1 MSKTTANKSTHPD
14 KPSGLKIYL
23 RLLQYT
29 AKHSLLLIIAIIGF
43 AVVALTNAAFTLM
56 LIPIIDDA
64 FAADATAPIV
74 WIPIATALIFL
85 LRSLGSFLGLYFTGS
100 IGQQVV
106 KVLRSEMHKKLLYL
120 PAKYYDSASSGQLLS
135 KFSFDVERVTWATS
149 KSIPIL
155 VRDSLTVIFLLGLMI
170 YLSWKLT
177 LILLIA
183 SPLVYIAVHFATKR
197 FRKLSHRIQASIGGI
212 TSMIEEAVN
221 GHYIVKLFTA
231 EKDQIDRFEEIND
244 KNRRNQ
250 TKFVAVKAVNT
261 PLVQLI
267 LGIAFALVIY
277 VAFLPAV
284 KAGLTP
290 GKFASFVTAVMG
302 MLNAARKLTTINQI
316 LQSGIAASESVFNLI
331 DQPIDKNEG
340 SVDLKQ
346 CQGNIEFDDVSFS
359 YNSKNEIVLENI
371 SLSAEKNQMIAFVG
385 KSGSGKSTL
394 VNLIPRFYDYQSG
407 EIRVDGHTITDITLD
422 SLRKNISMVSQDVI
436 LFNDTIENNI
446 AYAMPDKSKKEIL
459 DAAERA
465 HATEFINK
473 LPNQFDTVVGDK
485 GVLLSGGQRQRI
497 AIARALLKDA
507 PILILDEAT
516 SSLDSES
523 EYHIQQ
529 ALKEL
534 QKSRTT
540 FVIAHRLSTVEKADK
555 IYVME
560 QGKVLESGTHA
571 DLISLQ
577 GAYSK
582 LYKHQFSS
590 PSTQVANG

>member
-1 MSKTTANKSTHPD
+1 MSKTTANNSTPSEKS
-14 KPSGLKIYL
+14 SGLSIYL
-23 RLLQYT
+23 RLLQYVK
-29 AKHSLLLIIAIIGF
+29 KHSFLLIIAIVGF
-43 AVVALTNAAFTLM
+43 AVVALTNLAFTAL
-56 LIPIIDDA
+56 LIPLIDDA
-64 FAADATAPIV
+64 FATDSTKPII

-85 LRSLGSFLGLYFTGS
+85 VRSLGSFLGLYFTGS
-100 IGQQVV
+100 VGQQVV
-106 KVLRSEMHKKLLYL
+106 KVLRGEMHEKLLYL
-120 PAKYYDSASSGQLLS
+120 PAEYYDSASSGQLLS

-155 VRDSLTVIFLLGLMI
+155 VRDSLTVISLLGLMI

-177 LILLIA
+177 LILFIA
-183 SPLVYIAVHFATKR
+183 SPLVYIAVAFATKR
-197 FRKLSHRIQASIGGI
+197 FRKLSHRIQASVGDI
-212 TSMIEEAVN
+212 TSIVEEAVS

-231 EKDQIDRFEEIND
+231 EKDQIDRFEVIND

-267 LGIAFALVIY
+267 LGVAFAIVIY

-316 LQSGIAASESVFNLI
+316 LQSGIAASESVFKLI
-331 DQPIDKNEG
+331 DQPVHKNEG
-340 SVDLKQ
+340 TVEISS
-346 CQGNIEFDDVSFS
+346 CQGHVEFDSVSFS
-359 YNSKNEIVLENI
+359 YSSQDESALENI
-371 SLSAEKNQMIAFVG
+371 SLSAKQNQLIAFVG

-394 VNLIPRFYDYQSG
+394 VKLIPRFYDYQSG
-407 EIRVDGHTITDITLD
+407 EIRIDGHRITDITLD

-446 AYAMPDKSKKEIL
+446 AYAMPDKSKQEIL

-473 LPNQFDTVVGDK
+473 LPNKFDTLVGDK
-485 GVLLSGGQRQRI
+485 GALLSGGQRQRI

-540 FVIAHRLSTVEKADK
+540 FVVAHRLSTIEKADK
-555 IYVME
+555 IFVMDH
-560 QGKVLESGTHA
+560 GKVLESGSHA
-571 DLISLQ
+571 DLISTD
-577 GAYSK
+577 GAYSQ
-582 LYKHQFSS
+582 LYQHQFSS
-590 PSTQVANG
+590 STQVANG

>member
-1 MSKTTANKSTHPD
+1 M
-14 KPSGLKIYL
+14 
-23 RLLQYT
+23 
-29 AKHSLLLIIAIIGF
+29 IIAIIGF
-43 AVVALTNAAFTLM
+43 AVVALTNLAFTAL
-56 LIPIIDDA
+56 LIPLIDDA
-64 FAADATAPIV
+64 FAADSTKPII

-85 LRSLGSFLGLYFTGS
+85 VRSFGSFLGLYFTGS
-100 IGQQVV
+100 VGQQVV
-106 KVLRSEMHKKLLYL
+106 KVLRGEMHEKLLYL
-120 PAKYYDSASSGQLLS
+120 PAEYYDSASSGQLLS

-155 VRDSLTVIFLLGLMI
+155 VRDSLTVISLLGLMI

-177 LILLIA
+177 LILFIA
-183 SPLVYIAVHFATKR
+183 SPLVYIAVAFATKR
-197 FRKLSHRIQASIGGI
+197 FRKLSHRIQASVGDI
-212 TSMIEEAVN
+212 TSIVEEAVN

-231 EKDQIDRFEEIND
+231 EKDQIDRFEAIND

-267 LGIAFALVIY
+267 LGVAFAIVIY

-316 LQSGIAASESVFNLI
+316 LQSGIAASESVFTLI
-331 DQPIDKNEG
+331 DQPVHKNEG
-340 SVDLKQ
+340 TVELSN
-346 CQGNIEFDDVSFS
+346 CQGHVEFDAVSFS
-359 YNSKNEIVLENI
+359 YSSQDESALENI
-371 SLSAEKNQMIAFVG
+371 SLSAKQNQLIAFVG

-394 VNLIPRFYDYQSG
+394 VKLIPRFYDYQSG
-407 EIRVDGHTITDITLD
+407 EIRIDGDRITDITLD

-446 AYAMPDKSKKEIL
+446 AYAMPDKSKQEII

-473 LPNQFDTVVGDK
+473 LPNKFDTLVGDK
-485 GVLLSGGQRQRI
+485 GTLLSGGQRQRI

-540 FVIAHRLSTVEKADK
+540 FVIAHRLSTIEKADK
-555 IYVME
+555 IFVMDH
-560 QGKVLESGTHA
+560 GKVLESGSHA
-571 DLISLQ
+571 DLISAK
-577 GAYSK
+577 GAYSQ
-582 LYKHQFSS
+582 LYQHQFSS
-590 PSTQVANG
+590 STQVANG